1 MCVEDKDK
9 DFFNVIEKFSVGD
22 VLGLSFRNKG
32 FTYFFEGLC
41 IAIKG
46 KSFLSPETKVIVR
59 NILSDVGIELN
70 FSFFY
75 NRAFFLK
82 NNSFKRKRVFYS
94 RAKLYYVRHKLNRES
109 RIL

>member
-1 MCVEDKDK
+1 MIVENKFK
-9 DFFNVIEKFSVGD
+9 SLNLNRFFVGD

-32 FTYFFEGLC
+32 LTYFFEGIC

-46 KSFLSPETKVIVR
+46 KKFHSPETSFILR

-70 FSFFY
+70 VAYFY

-82 NNSFKRKRVFYS
+82 VNNFKRKKNFYS
-94 RAKLYYVRHKLNRES
+94 RSKLYYVRNKLNRES
-109 RIL
+109 RIV